1 MVLGPSGHADRSRRR
16 GWNAAQPGN
25 AGGSTPLRY
34 RWAGR
39 QSRQTAVD
47 IDRNASRCRE
57 RENLVKV
64 LEEVVS
70 AMIVA
75 CHYGAAEFS
84 PNAE

>member
-1 MVLGPSGHADRSRRR
+1 
-16 GWNAAQPGN
+16 
-25 AGGSTPLRY
+25 
-34 RWAGR
+34 
-39 QSRQTAVD
+39 VD